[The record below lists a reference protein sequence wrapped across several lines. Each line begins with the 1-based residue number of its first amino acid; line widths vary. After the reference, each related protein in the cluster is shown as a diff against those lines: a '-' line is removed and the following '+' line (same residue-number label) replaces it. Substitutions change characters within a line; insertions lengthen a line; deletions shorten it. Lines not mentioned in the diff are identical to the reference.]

1 MPRRSD
7 KKSKSLTDQG
17 VETNL
22 QREALVGELVEGS
35 SAELSR
41 RFSEVVGL
49 FGTKRA
55 AAKVIGRTDET
66 LASYLGAVTRAPFG
80 AVAKL
85 AQAKGV
91 SLDWLW
97 TGEGPMRGGIT
108 QPSLPVD
115 GFVYIPRYG
124 DVRAS
129 AGSGQL
135 VAGEGISDFLA
146 FREDWVRFR
155 LRRNPANLVVIEAV
169 GDSMAPTIENG
180 DIMLM
185 DKAETRIRDSAIYV
199 LASGDEA
206 IVKRVE
212 RKFDGTIKIIS
223 DNPVYETVTVTAQQ
237 VPDLRVLGRVV
248 WAGGL
253 V

>member
-1 MPRRSD
+1 MSRKTVTKT
-7 KKSKSLTDQG
+7 KKIGNQQ
-17 VETNL
+17 VAANL
-22 QREALVGELVEGS
+22 QALEGDAPPVEGS
-35 SAELSR
+35 RAELSR
-41 RFSEVVGL
+41 RIGELVGL
-49 FGTKRA
+49 FKSKREA
-55 AAKVIGRTDET
+55 ARLIGRTDET
-66 LASYLGAVTRAPFG
+66 ITSYANGSTAAPFE
-80 AVAKL
+80 AVARL
-85 AQAKGV
+85 CDAKGV
-91 SLDWLW
+91 SLEWIW
-97 TGEGPMRGGIT
+97 TGQGPMRGGIA
-108 QPSLPVD
+108 QPGLPLD

-155 LRRNPANLVVIEAV
+155 LRRNPVNLVVIEAI

-212 RKFDGTIKIIS
+212 RKFDGSIKIIS
-223 DNPVYETVTVTAQQ
+223 DNPVYETVTLTAEQ
-237 VPDLRVLGRVV
+237 VPDLRVVGRIV

>member
-1 MPRRSD
+1 MPRKIGKNPKD
-7 KKSKSLTDQG
+7 HGNQG
-17 VETNL
+17 VMVNL
-22 QREALVGELVEGS
+22 QTAEAGGELVEGS
-35 SAELSR
+35 RAEVSKRLG
-41 RFSEVVGL
+41 EVVAL
-49 FGTKRA
+49 FKTKRE
-55 AAKVIGRTDET
+55 AAKAAGRSEDT
-66 LASYLGAVTRAPFG
+66 LSSYLSGKGVPFDVVG
-80 AVAKL
+80 SL
-85 AQAKGV
+85 CHAKGV
-91 SLDWLW
+91 SLDWIW
-97 TGEGPMRGGIT
+97 TGEGPMRGGIL

-135 VAGEGISDFLA
+135 VSNEAVSDFLA

-155 LRRNPANLVVIEAV
+155 LRRNPTNLVVIEAI

-185 DKAETRIRDSAIYV
+185 DKSETRIRDSAIYV

-212 RKFDGTIKIIS
+212 RKFDGALKVIS
-223 DNPVYETVTVTAQQ
+223 DNPVYETVELSATQA
-237 VPDLRVLGRVV
+237 PDLRVLGRIV